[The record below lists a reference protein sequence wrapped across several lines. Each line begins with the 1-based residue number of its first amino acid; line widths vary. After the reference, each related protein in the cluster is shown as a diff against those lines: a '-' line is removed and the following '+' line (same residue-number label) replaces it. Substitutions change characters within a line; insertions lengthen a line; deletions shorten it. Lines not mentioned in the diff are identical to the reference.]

1 MKRVGGAFA
10 FAATCG
16 LVVYAPAAPA
26 QLGLTARLDAQTTTP
41 SSTLTAEQAARR
53 YNLAESFERRHDL
66 RSAFDAYSQA
76 GEAGHPLA
84 QKRLGDIYS
93 TGNAAV
99 PRDYEAALRWYQRA
113 RAQGVEIP
121 APFTYPG
128 TPSGTLR

>member
-10 FAATCG
+10 FAAACG
-16 LVVYAPAAPA
+16 LALFAQAAFA
-26 QLGLTARLDAQTTTP
+26 QLGLTARLQAP
-41 SSTLTAEQAARR
+41 SAPSSSSTSSYDRSPASAASTLTPEQAVRR

-99 PRDYEAALRWYQRA
+99 PRDYA
-113 RAQGVEIP
+113 
-121 APFTYPG
+121 FTYPG
-128 TPSGTLR
+128 TPSSSLR